1 MVKMRRCC
9 LLCLKW
15 MQGLN
20 QDCTAAP
27 TAFYS
32 PPPVFQVPGRLGIL
46 GTLQPWTA
54 MESDWIVDCLCWTW
68 IFGNFVPRVVFFE
81 VILLVLSP
89 NLTPVDMFFVF
100 LDEQNKRPVLTSRLS
115 LMNFYERHSLK
126 RRCFDIWILKISL
139 NWQHST
145 LDLDAHLHN

>member
-1 MVKMRRCC
+1 MRRCC

-20 QDCTAAP
+20 QDCAAAP

-46 GTLQPWTA
+46 GSLEPWPA

-89 NLTPVDMFFVF
+89 NLTPVDMFFFFEVNKQMPCVDIAIE
-100 LDEQNKRPVLTSRLS
+100 LDELLWKTFTEAKMLW
-115 LMNFYERHSLK
+115 YLK
-126 RRCFDIWILKISL
+126 PEKISY
-139 NWQHST
+139 WQHST